1 MTRILTTIKETN
13 RNIIW
18 NRSAILTSDKRQV
31 SELTNY
37 IVFGAEWVHNGLV
50 PVASKALNDYLVRR
64 RSYFNK
70 VLSGFEQFFYYKIWQ
85 NIYIN
90 SYMPTLP
97 AHTQLSSSR
106 SEIYLK
112 LAPHLSIDLGTDF
125 SPARDVGIC
134 AGQSTASKRVPRGS
148 GNKSICL
155 KYHIQE
161 RKLSITST

>member
-1 MTRILTTIKETN
+1 M
-13 RNIIW
+13 
-18 NRSAILTSDKRQV
+18 
-31 SELTNY
+31 
-37 IVFGAEWVHNGLV
+37 FGAEWVHNGLV

-70 VLSGFEQFFYYKIWQ
+70 VLSGFEQFFNYKIWQ

-125 SPARDVGIC
+125 SPSKRCWYLCRPKHSKQESSKRFWKQKYLLKVSYTGKKTEYNKHLIFIM
-134 AGQSTASKRVPRGS
+134 QST
-148 GNKSICL
+148 
-155 KYHIQE
+155 
-161 RKLSITST
+161 